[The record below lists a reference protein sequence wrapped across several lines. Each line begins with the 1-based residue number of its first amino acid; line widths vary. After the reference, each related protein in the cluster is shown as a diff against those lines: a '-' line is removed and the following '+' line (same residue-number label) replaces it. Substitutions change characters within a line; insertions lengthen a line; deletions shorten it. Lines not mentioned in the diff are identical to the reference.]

1 MTTNPPTLRLPLH
14 MAKIVEMRRRTR
26 IDRSRQI
33 ANNNEFQRNIMD
45 SIRVYNDETER
56 NRAMNELRTSMGP
69 PLTRV
74 HQQIVAGVI
83 TPQTGTDAPRTR
95 TLTTRVSTPQTE
107 AQANAQRHVQSLTA
121 QNRTRRER
129 LATAPV
135 QSVPKSKFKLSG
147 DQTRLDSYDQ

>member
-83 TPQTGTDAPRTR
+83 TPQAQSDPRTR
-95 TLTTRVSTPQTE
+95 TLTTRVTPQTE

-129 LATAPV
+129 LAAAPV
-135 QSVPKSKFKLSG
+135 QSVSKSKFKLSV

>member
-1 MTTNPPTLRLPLH
+1 

-83 TPQTGTDAPRTR
+83 TPTVITPQTGAQSDAPRVR
-95 TLTTRVSTPQTE
+95 TLTTQVITPQTE
-107 AQANAQRHVQSLTA
+107 AQANAQRHVQTLTA

-135 QSVPKSKFKLSG
+135 QPVSKSKFKLSV